1 MKAAD
6 FEYRHQTLA
15 HQVVGD
21 AAFLAYL
28 LDRDHVV
35 WRLVKDSATRHRLE
49 RFIFII
55 TTLLIATCGE
65 NLRRGPAP
73 TAAKR
78 QQGWRTPCL
87 AFPSAVSRRTM
98 LCPRLGFSR
107 SSWGFVLLVVGEAL
121 RVFALIRRDAQNSQH
136 LPFSDRRSLERPAAE
151 EPNRSWRKAF
161 RHEAVKMGIL
171 VTLIVFMITRKDRY
185 AEFLAVASL
194 VVGTFF
200 NLPVVR
206 G

>member
-1 MKAAD
+1 MKATD

-15 HQVVGD
+15 HQVIGG
-21 AAFLAYL
+21 AAFLAL
-28 LDRDHVV
+28 LDRDDVV
-35 WRLVKDSATRHRLE
+35 WRLIKDSATPHRLE

-55 TTLLIATCGE
+55 TTLLIATCGG
-65 NLRRGPAP
+65 NLQRGPAP

-121 RVFALIRRDAQNSQH
+121 RVFAGSAVMHRTRSIFRS
-136 LPFSDRRSLERPAAE
+136 PIVDRWHVPPQKSPIVVGERPSVMRQSKWE
-151 EPNRSWRKAF
+151 S
-161 RHEAVKMGIL
+161 
-171 VTLIVFMITRKDRY
+171 
-185 AEFLAVASL
+185 
-194 VVGTFF
+194 
-200 NLPVVR
+200 
-206 G
+206 